1 MHKTFKK
8 VLSLLVS
15 AVTMTSLLPTVNGQ
29 NYPYQLDFSASQK
42 QDEYEL
48 SMVISKQDK
57 EAGSGLAFIG
67 LYGENQRLIQT
78 FSTSV
83 SATDKTAQKMTVTTN
98 IPSGETVLEARAYV
112 WDSYNGMQPIA
123 EPVTVTKI
131 PQTPTD
137 PTDPSDPSDIPTDLP
152 HLAFLSEIGIMSAGH
167 EEQNLTR
174 GEAAEIAVKILK
186 HQRFAAALEDS
197 ANFADIDAGT
207 ALCGYVQYCVQNGY
221 LAADGDTF
229 RPDSAITYGDLIKML
244 VDLLGYKE
252 YAEARGGWI
261 TGYLDVAEDLGI
273 LLDSA
278 AMSAYVT
285 RAEAAE
291 MFYQSS
297 LAPIAMV
304 TGYYTENGVS
314 YPLKSI
320 MNGQG
325 QNFESWLTKYHKIY
339 YVEGYVC
346 ETSRTNAVSCDPDEV
361 RFVIQYTQNYDNSNI
376 VVSRNTNSSY
386 IYPTAVM
393 KIGKTNADQQL
404 LIYSS
409 ALVQLDSDG
418 SATLLSL
425 TPSNKVTIKEFDM
438 SLVDFED
445 YTWSHNGNYLRFY
458 PFYPSADASKS
469 TKYMLEKSLD
479 DIHLF
484 VNGVKVDSTSE
495 NFEKYIID
503 NTIGT
508 VRLIDS
514 YYASNTTNGY
524 YDIIMV
530 DYYGTARVDSV
541 NAASKKIAFSI
552 ITPNIKGSLSLNT
565 EENDDLNYRIL
576 LDGKQID
583 VADLQTNDILSI
595 AFDVTANRDIPTS
608 FSAST
613 FFDIYVSR
621 NVMTGKYTSRDDG
634 QELIYIDQ
642 KGYRT
647 VDNFTVICR
656 DLKIGVS
663 YTVYLDYFGRI
674 FDYEESS
681 DIDYSQYAIIEKYT
695 KSSTDDFYRAT
706 LYHADGTMDSPMV
719 DTTRVKRFN
728 RDTNVDSALQSYVYQ
743 NGNSGEKNNVEKR
756 MVKVQYSAST
766 GNIIAIEPLIVNRFA
781 DCSTFRSSINAI
793 GSIKLNNTSKIINAV
808 SYAEHESYSAAS
820 INDLRVCDIRK
831 LENGEEY
838 TAYAYGDRFS
848 DGTYPLVMITYATGS
863 FGEIPEEPEEDPDTL
878 TPQYGVIEKYTKS
891 SIDDYY
897 RASIYRLDG
906 TTESLQVDTS
916 IIRRFNDSNEVN
928 DEILRTVYQGGT
940 IGNDNKTDISGRFVE
955 YKVSPTSGN
964 MIALKVIPA
973 AESVEKS
980 LFVSSS
986 KTIGTI
992 KLNQNT
998 KLINA
1003 AIYCDNARGYTSDL
1017 YTVSL
1022 DQLENQESYTAYAYG
1037 KKNADG
1043 TYPYLILTSATGALA
1058 IEPDDPEDDPT
1069 EIEAHYAVAEKL
1081 TKASIDDFYKI
1092 SLFCDDG
1099 TERLLEV
1106 DPYRCSWN
1114 GEFGNAIIDNLKTF
1128 IYNDGVY
1135 SKNPLVNR
1143 IVKYKLSPITG
1154 KLISLESA
1162 IISMDLNWAAFDKAT
1177 QTLRKTIYYDIK
1189 GEIQTFRE
1197 IKLGKQTKILNGIDY
1212 SDSREYGG
1220 HPTASDL
1227 SIVTTDKLVDQ
1238 LEYNVTA
1245 YGEPDS
1251 DGVYPY
1257 VILTGKE
1264 QYPSWTQIAVLTA
1277 APSETADGTY
1287 SIKALYGHEEQ
1298 TFITSDDVYYNINID
1313 YFEKG
1318 DIVVFDFDEN
1328 GNISEICRL
1337 LEARQ
1342 IGLDDYAAV
1351 RQNAE
1356 SSQTLLSITIPPN
1369 SYWTNEWSDRFDT
1382 IGTNMVH
1389 LVYGPIVDKTTNSFT
1404 LGTYRDGKTDLYTQ
1418 ITDSILSDS
1427 GRGGTME
1434 FYLTDETR
1442 VYVYDYSQGNRNR
1455 LRIGTKADIM
1465 SSEIDRSAILDDTIN
1480 WSRVSDDN
1488 SINYA
1493 FAKVVNGEATDVF
1506 VILSK

>member
-1 MHKTFKK
+1 MHKNLKK
-8 VLSLLVS
+8 ALSILVS
-15 AVTMTSLLPTVNGQ
+15 AVTMTSLFPSVRGQ

-42 QDEYEL
+42 KDKYEL
-48 SMVISKQDK
+48 SMIISKQDK

-83 SATDKTAQKMTVTTN
+83 SATDTTTQKMTVTTN

-131 PQTPTD
+131 PQAPTE

-197 ANFADIDAGT
+197 ADFADIDAGT

-291 MFYQSS
+291 MFYQSG

-320 MNGQG
+320 MDGMQDRD
-325 QNFESWLTKYHKIY
+325 FESWLTKYQKIY
-339 YVEGYVC
+339 YVEGYVR
-346 ETSRTNAVSCDPDEV
+346 ETNRTNSTRCNPDEV
-361 RFVIQYTQNYDNSNI
+361 CFEIQYTQNFDNSN
-376 VVSRNTNSSY
+376 VVIHRGDRYDSFVSY
-386 IYPTAVM
+386 TM

-425 TPSNKVTIKEFDM
+425 TPSNKVTIKEFDI
-438 SLVDFED
+438 SLFDDWD
-445 YTWSHNGNYLRFY
+445 YTWSNGNSNYLRFY
-458 PFYPSADASKS
+458 PSAGASKS
-469 TKYMLEKSLD
+469 QKYMLERDLQ
-479 DIHLF
+479 DIYF
-484 VNGVKVDSTSE
+484 YVNGVRIDASSE
-495 NFEKYIID
+495 NFRKFIVD
-503 NTIGT
+503 NTVGT

-514 YYASNTTNGY
+514 YSASSTTNGY

-541 NAASKKIAFSI
+541 NATSKKIAFSN
-552 ITPNIKGSLSLNT
+552 ITSNIKASLSLNT
-565 EENDDLNYRIL
+565 EENNDLNYRIL

-583 VADLQTNDILSI
+583 VADIQTDDVLSI
-595 AFDVTANRDIPTS
+595 AYDVNSPFANS
-608 FSAST
+608 YFY
-613 FFDIYVSR
+613 DIYVSR
-621 NVMTGKYTSRDDG
+621 NAITGKYTSRDDG

-647 VDNFTVICR
+647 VDIFIDICNS
-656 DLKIGVS
+656 LKIGAS

-674 FDYEESS
+674 FDYEEST

-695 KSSTDDFYRAT
+695 KSSMDDFYRAT

-719 DTTRVKRFN
+719 DTTRVRLFN
-728 RDTNVDSALQSYVYQ
+728 GRGDVDSAIRDYIYQSDTSNQ
-743 NGNSGEKNNVEKR
+743 KKRVEER
-756 MVKVQYSAST
+756 MIKVQYSAST
-766 GNIIAIEPLIVNRFA
+766 GNIIAIEPLTYKSA
-781 DCSTFRSSINAI
+781 ASTFRSSINAI

-808 SYAEHESYSAAS
+808 SYTEQWLSSVAS

-848 DGTYPLVMITYATGS
+848 DGTYPLVMITVATGS
-863 FGEIPEEPEEDPDTL
+863 FGEISEEPEEDPDTL

-906 TTESLQVDTS
+906 TTEALQVDTS
-916 IIRRFNDSNEVN
+916 FIRRFNNSNEVN

-964 MIALKVIPA
+964 IIALKVIPA
-973 AESVEKS
+973 AESVEKN

-1003 AIYCDNARGYTSDL
+1003 AVYCNNARGYTSDL

-1022 DQLENQESYTAYAYG
+1022 DQLEDQESYTAYAYG
-1037 KKNADG
+1037 EKNADG
-1043 TYPYLILTSATGALA
+1043 AYPYVILTSATGALA
-1058 IEPDDPEDDPT
+1058 IEPDDPEDDPAK
-1069 EIEAHYAVAEKL
+1069 IEARYAVAEKL
-1081 TKASIDDFYKI
+1081 TKSSSDDFYKI

-1114 GEFGNAIIDNLKTF
+1114 GIFGSAIIDSILGFMYSDGNSIK
-1128 IYNDGVY
+1128 ND
-1135 SKNPLVNR
+1135 LANR
-1143 IVKYKLSPITG
+1143 IVKYKLSPTTG
-1154 KLISLESA
+1154 KLLALEA
-1162 IISMDLNWAAFDKAT
+1162 AEPIIRLNDTAFNETT
-1177 QTLRKTIYYDIK
+1177 QTL
-1189 GEIQTFRE
+1189 GAA
-1197 IKLGKQTKILNGIDY
+1197 KLGKQTKILNGI
-1212 SDSREYGG
+1212 EYLNIYM
-1220 HPTASDL
+1220 PKTSDL
-1227 SIVTTDKLVDQ
+1227 NMVTANQLADQ
-1238 LEYNVTA
+1238 LKYSAIV

-1251 DGVYPY
+1251 NGAYPY

-1287 SIKALYGHEEQ
+1287 SIKALYGPEEQ
-1298 TFITSDDVYYNINID
+1298 TFIASDGIDADITSLQ
-1313 YFEKG
+1313 KG
-1318 DIVVFDFDEN
+1318 DIVVFSFDHN
-1328 GNISEICRL
+1328 GNVSELSRL
-1337 LEARQ
+1337 LGARQ
-1342 IGLDDYAAV
+1342 IGLDRDYSSV

-1356 SSQTLLSITIPPN
+1356 SSQAMLSIGEPDRN
-1369 SYWTNEWSDRFDT
+1369 WTKEWSDRFDRGDNT
-1382 IGTNMVH
+1382 VH
-1389 LVYGPIVDKTTNSFT
+1389 LVYGPIVDKTANSFT
-1404 LGTYRDGKTDLYTQ
+1404 LGTYREGKTYLYGP
-1418 ITDSILSDS
+1418 ITDSIQSDS

-1442 VYVYDYSQGNRNR
+1442 VYVYDYSQSFKNR
-1455 LRIGTKADIM
+1455 LNIGTKADIM
-1465 SSEIDRSAILDDTIN
+1465 SSEIDRSAISDDTIN
-1480 WSRVSDDN
+1480 WSNVFDN
-1488 SINYA
+1488 STINYA

>member
-83 SATDKTAQKMTVTTN
+83 SATDTTAQKMTVTTN

-123 EPVTVTKI
+123 EPVTVTKL

-167 EEQNLTR
+167 EEQNLKR
-174 GEAAEIAVKILK
+174 GEAAEIAVKILN
-186 HQRFAAALEDS
+186 RERVAALLENSSDFEDVPV
-197 ANFADIDAGT
+197 GT
-207 ALCGYVQYCVQNGY
+207 SSCGYIQFCLLNGY
-221 LAADGDTF
+221 LSGDETGF
-229 RPDSAITYGDLIKML
+229 HPDKSITYGDLIKL
-244 VDLLGYKE
+244 TVDLLGYHDI
-252 YAEARGGWI
+252 AEARGGWML
-261 TGYLDVAEDLGI
+261 GYLGVADDLGL
-273 LLDSA
+273 LLDSYTLN
-278 AMSAYVT
+278 STIT
-285 RAEAAE
+285 RKKAAE
-291 MFYQSS
+291 FFYQSGFVP
-297 LAPIAMV
+297 LALYSNIGNATV
-304 TGYYTENGVS
+304 LLTGNPQTWMTY
-314 YPLKSI
+314 
-320 MNGQG
+320 
-325 QNFESWLTKYHKIY
+325 YHKIY
-339 YVEGYVC
+339 YVEGYVIN
-346 ETSRTNAVSCDPDEV
+346 TYRSQPSSLTPDEV
-361 RFVIQYTQNYDNSNI
+361 RFDIQYTENYDDYDI
-376 VVSRNTNSSY
+376 VVTRGHQNSCTITVNIGNTH
-386 IYPTAVM
+386 
-393 KIGKTNADQQL
+393 ADQQMY
-404 LIYSS
+404 IYS
-409 ALVQLDSDG
+409 AAFIQIDSDG
-418 SATLLSL
+418 NSTIRYLNPLNKTNIVKLNAFTAVYDEYQFSYNSNNFLS
-425 TPSNKVTIKEFDM
+425 V
-438 SLVDFED
+438 
-445 YTWSHNGNYLRFY
+445 Y
-458 PFYPSADASKS
+458 PTSEAAAP
-469 TKYMLEKSLD
+469 TKYKLEKDLD
-479 DIHLF
+479 SINLY
-484 VNGVKVDSTSE
+484 VNGVKINTSLE
-495 NFEKYIID
+495 NFEKYII
-503 NTIGT
+503 NNNSGGTIC
-508 VRLIDS
+508 LIDS
-514 YYASNTTNGY
+514 YSEGTTNGY

-541 NAASKKIAFSI
+541 NAKSKKIVFSYV
-552 ITPNIKGSLSLNT
+552 TRNIKGSLSLNT

-595 AFDVTANRDIPTS
+595 AYDVNSS
-608 FSAST
+608 FADSY
-613 FFDIYVSR
+613 FYDVYVSR
-621 NVMTGKYTSRDDG
+621 NAITGKYTSHDSD

-642 KGYRT
+642 KGYQACDYAGLGLYLGT
-647 VDNFTVICR
+647 
-656 DLKIGVS
+656 S
-663 YTVYLDYFGRI
+663 YIFYLDYFGRI
-674 FDYEESS
+674 FDYEEST

-706 LYHADGTMDSPMV
+706 LYHADGTVDSPMV

-743 NGNSGEKNNVEKR
+743 NGNSGEKNNVENR
-756 MVKVQYSAST
+756 MVKVQYSAAT
-766 GNIIAIEPLIVNRFA
+766 GNIIAIEPLEVNKSA
-781 DCSTFRSSINAI
+781 DSAFRSSINAI

-808 SYAEHESYSAAS
+808 SYTEHWLSSAAS
-820 INDLRVCDIRK
+820 INDFRVCDISK

-838 TAYAYGDRFS
+838 TVYAYGDRFS

-916 IIRRFNDSNEVN
+916 IIRRFNDSNDVN

-964 MIALKVIPA
+964 IIALKVIPA
-973 AESVEKS
+973 AESIEKS

-992 KLNQNT
+992 RLNQNT

-1003 AIYCDNARGYTSDL
+1003 AIYCDNARSYTSDL
-1017 YTVSL
+1017 YTASP
-1022 DQLENQESYTAYAYG
+1022 DQLEDQESYTAYAYG
-1037 KKNADG
+1037 EKSTDG
-1043 TYPYLILTSATGALA
+1043 TYPYVILTSATGALA

-1069 EIEAHYAVAEKL
+1069 KIEARYAVAEKL
-1081 TKASIDDFYKI
+1081 TKSSSDDFYKL

-1099 TERLLEV
+1099 IERLLEV

-1114 GEFGNAIIDNLKTF
+1114 GIFGSATIDGILGF
-1128 IYNDGVY
+1128 IYSDGNVY
-1135 SKNPLVNR
+1135 KKDLTNR
-1143 IVKYKLSPITG
+1143 IVKYKLSPTTG
-1154 KLISLESA
+1154 KLLSLDAAEM
-1162 IISMDLNWAAFDKAT
+1162 SMNLNWAAFDEAT
-1177 QTLRKTIYYDIK
+1177 QTLREAIYDK

-1212 SDSREYGG
+1212 SDSWVNGG
-1220 HPTASDL
+1220 RPTASDL

-1238 LEYNVTA
+1238 LEYCVTA

-1251 DGVYPY
+1251 DGAHPY

-1277 APSETADGTY
+1277 APSETADGAY

-1298 TFITSDDVYYNINID
+1298 TFVTSDDIRGINID
-1313 YFEKG
+1313 NIDSLEKG
-1318 DIVVFDFDEN
+1318 DIVVLSFN
-1328 GNISEICRL
+1328 QYGNVSELSRL
-1337 LEARQ
+1337 LGARQ
-1342 IGLDDYAAV
+1342 IGLDRDYSSV

-1356 SSQTLLSITIPPN
+1356 SSQTMLSINEPDIN
-1369 SYWTNEWSDRFDT
+1369 WTKEWSERFDT
-1382 IGTNMVH
+1382 EENMVH

-1404 LGTYRDGKTDLYTQ
+1404 LGTYRDGKTYLYDS

-1442 VYVYDYSQGNRNR
+1442 VYVYDYSKSSKNR
-1455 LRIGTKADIM
+1455 LNVGTKADIM
-1465 SSEIDRSAILDDTIN
+1465 SSEIDRYAISDDTIN
-1480 WSRVSDDN
+1480 WSNVESDT
-1488 SINYA
+1488 INYA

>member
-1 MHKTFKK
+1 MHKKLKK
-8 VLSLLVS
+8 ALSILVS
-15 AVTMTSLLPTVNGQ
+15 AVTMTSLFPSVRGQ

-42 QDEYEL
+42 KDEYEL
-48 SMVISKQDK
+48 SMIISKQDK

-131 PQTPTD
+131 SQTPTD
-137 PTDPSDPSDIPTDLP
+137 PTEPSDPSDIPTDLP

-197 ANFADIDAGT
+197 ADFADIDAGT

-244 VDLLGYKE
+244 VDLLGYQE

-291 MFYQSS
+291 MFYQSG

-346 ETSRTNAVSCDPDEV
+346 ATNRTNAVSCDSDEV

-409 ALVQLDSDG
+409 ALVQLDSD
-418 SATLLSL
+418 SNATLLSL

-438 SLVDFED
+438 SLVDYED
-445 YTWSHNGNYLRFY
+445 YSFSYNNNYLRFY
-458 PFYPSADASKS
+458 LSADASKS

-484 VNGVKVDSTSE
+484 VNGVIVDSTSK

-583 VADLQTNDILSI
+583 VADIQTDDVLSI
-595 AFDVTANRDIPTS
+595 AFDVTASRDIPTS

-613 FFDIYVSR
+613 FYDIYVSR
-621 NVMTGKYTSRDDG
+621 NAITGKYTSRDDG

-647 VDNFTVICR
+647 VDNFTDICK
-656 DLKIGVS
+656 DLKIGAS

-695 KSSTDDFYRAT
+695 KSGMDDFYRAT

-728 RDTNVDSALQSYVYQ
+728 RDTNVDSALLGYVYQ
-743 NGNSGEKNNVEKR
+743 NGNSGEKCNVENR
-756 MVKVQYSAST
+756 MVKIQYSAST
-766 GNIIAIEPLIVNRFA
+766 GNIIAIEPLEVKKAA
-781 DCSTFRSSINAI
+781 DHSAFRSSINTI

-808 SYAEHESYSAAS
+808 SYTEHWLSSAAS
-820 INDLRVCDIRK
+820 INDFRVCDISK
-831 LENGEEY
+831 LENGEDY
-838 TAYAYGDRFS
+838 TIYAYGDRFS
-848 DGTYPLVMITYATGS
+848 DGTYPLVMITSATGS
-863 FGEIPEEPEEDPDTL
+863 FGEIPEEDPDTL

-955 YKVSPTSGN
+955 YKVSPTNGN
-964 MIALKVIPA
+964 IIALKVIPA

-1022 DQLENQESYTAYAYG
+1022 DQLEDQESYTAYAYG
-1037 KKNADG
+1037 EKNADG

-1114 GEFGNAIIDNLKTF
+1114 GIFGSATIDGILGF
-1128 IYNDGVY
+1128 MYSDGNVY
-1135 SKNPLVNR
+1135 KKDLTNR

-1162 IISMDLNWAAFDKAT
+1162 IISIDLNEAAFDKAT
-1177 QTLRKTIYYDIK
+1177 QILRETRYDYINGEEIK
-1189 GEIQTFRE
+1189 TFRE

-1212 SDSREYGG
+1212 YDSWANGG

-1251 DGVYPY
+1251 DGANPY

-1277 APSETADGTY
+1277 APSETANGAY

-1298 TFITSDDVYYNINID
+1298 TFVTSDDIRGINID
-1313 YFEKG
+1313 NIDSLEKG
-1318 DIVVFDFDEN
+1318 DIVVLSFNQN
-1328 GNISEICRL
+1328 GNVSELSRI
-1337 LEARQ
+1337 LEASQ
-1342 IGLDDYAAV
+1342 IGLDRDYDSV

-1356 SSQTLLSITIPPN
+1356 SSQTMLSINEPDIN
-1369 SYWTNEWSDRFDT
+1369 WTKEWSERFDT
-1382 IGTNMVH
+1382 EENMVH
-1389 LVYGPIVDKTTNSFT
+1389 LVYGPVVDKTTNSFT
-1404 LGTYRDGKTDLYTQ
+1404 LGTYRDGKTDLYNP
-1418 ITDSILSDS
+1418 ITDSIQSDS
-1427 GRGGTME
+1427 GRGGH
-1434 FYLTDETR
+1434 
-1442 VYVYDYSQGNRNR
+1442 
-1455 LRIGTKADIM
+1455 
-1465 SSEIDRSAILDDTIN
+1465 
-1480 WSRVSDDN
+1480 
-1488 SINYA
+1488 
-1493 FAKVVNGEATDVF
+1493 
-1506 VILSK
+1506 

>member
-1 MHKTFKK
+1 MHKKLKK
-8 VLSLLVS
+8 ALSILVS
-15 AVTMTSLLPTVNGQ
+15 AVTMTSLFPSVRGQ

-42 QDEYEL
+42 KDEYEL
-48 SMVISKQDK
+48 SMIISKQDK
-57 EAGSGLAFIG
+57 DAGSGLAFIG

-83 SATDKTAQKMTVTTN
+83 SATDTTAQKMIVTTN

-131 PQTPTD
+131 PQAPTE
-137 PTDPSDPSDIPTDLP
+137 PTDPSDPSDIPTSLP
-152 HLAFLSEIGIMSAGH
+152 HLAFLSEIGIMSAGR

-174 GEAAEIAVKILK
+174 GEAAEIAVNILK

-261 TGYLDVAEDLGI
+261 TGYLDVAEDLGM

-291 MFYQSS
+291 MFYQSG

-320 MNGQG
+320 MDGMQDR
-325 QNFESWLTKYHKIY
+325 NFESWLTKYQKIY
-339 YVEGYVC
+339 YVEGYVR
-346 ETSRTNAVSCDPDEV
+346 ETNRTNSARCNPDEV
-361 RFVIQYTQNYDNSNI
+361 CFEIQYTQNYDNSNI

-418 SATLLSL
+418 NATLLSL

-438 SLVDFED
+438 SLVDYED
-445 YTWSHNGNYLRFY
+445 YSFSYNNNYLRFY
-458 PFYPSADASKS
+458 PSVDASKS
-469 TKYMLEKSLD
+469 TKYLLEKDLK

-484 VNGVKVDSTSE
+484 VNGVNVDSTSE
-495 NFEKYIID
+495 NFRKYIID

-514 YYASNTTNGY
+514 YSAYSTTNGY

-541 NAASKKIAFSI
+541 NAVSKKIAFSN
-552 ITPNIKGSLSLNT
+552 ITSNIKASLSLNT
-565 EENDDLNYRIL
+565 EENNDLNYRIL

-583 VADLQTNDILSI
+583 VADIQTDDVLSI
-595 AFDVTANRDIPTS
+595 AYDVNSPFANS
-608 FSAST
+608 YFY
-613 FFDIYVSR
+613 DIYVSR
-621 NVMTGKYTSRDDG
+621 NAITGKYTSRDDG

-647 VDNFTVICR
+647 VDIFIDICNS
-656 DLKIGVS
+656 LKIGTS
-663 YTVYLDYFGRI
+663 YTFYLDYFGRI
-674 FDYEESS
+674 FDYEEST

-695 KSSTDDFYRAT
+695 KSSMDDFYRAT

-719 DTTRVKRFN
+719 DTTRVKSFRGN
-728 RDTNVDSALQSYVYQ
+728 SDVNSDIRGYVYQ
-743 NGNSGEKNNVEKR
+743 SDTSDQKKRVEDR

-766 GNIIAIEPLIVNRFA
+766 GNIIAIEPLTYKSA
-781 DCSTFRSSINAI
+781 ASTFRSSINAI

-808 SYAEHESYSAAS
+808 SYTEQWLSSVAS

-848 DGTYPLVMITYATGS
+848 DGTYPLVMITAATGS
-863 FGEIPEEPEEDPDTL
+863 FGEISEEPEEDPDTL

-906 TTESLQVDTS
+906 TTEALQVDTS
-916 IIRRFNDSNEVN
+916 IIRRFNNSNEVN

-964 MIALKVIPA
+964 IIAMKVIPA
-973 AESVEKS
+973 TESVEKS

-1003 AIYCDNARGYTSDL
+1003 AVYCDNARGYTSDL

-1022 DQLENQESYTAYAYG
+1022 DQLEDQESYTAYAYG
-1037 KKNADG
+1037 EKNADG
-1043 TYPYLILTSATGALA
+1043 TYPYVILTAATGTLA

-1069 EIEAHYAVAEKL
+1069 KIEARYAVAEKL
-1081 TKASIDDFYKI
+1081 TKSSSDDFYKI

-1114 GEFGNAIIDNLKTF
+1114 GIFGSAIIDGILGFMYSDGNSMK
-1128 IYNDGVY
+1128 ND
-1135 SKNPLVNR
+1135 LANR
-1143 IVKYKLSPITG
+1143 IVKYKLSPTAG
-1154 KLISLESA
+1154 KLLALEA
-1162 IISMDLNWAAFDKAT
+1162 AEPNIRLNDTAFNETT
-1177 QTLRKTIYYDIK
+1177 QTL
-1189 GEIQTFRE
+1189 GAA
-1197 IKLGKQTKILNGIDY
+1197 KLGKQTKILNGI
-1212 SDSREYGG
+1212 EYLNIYM
-1220 HPTASDL
+1220 PKTSDL
-1227 SIVTTDKLVDQ
+1227 NMVTANQLADQ
-1238 LEYNVTA
+1238 LKYSAIA

-1251 DGVYPY
+1251 DGAYPY

-1264 QYPSWTQIAVLTA
+1264 QYPSWTQIAVLTT

-1287 SIKALYGHEEQ
+1287 SIKALYGPEEQ
-1298 TFITSDDVYYNINID
+1298 TFIASDGIDADITSLQ
-1313 YFEKG
+1313 KG
-1318 DIVVFDFDEN
+1318 DIVVFSFDHN
-1328 GNISEICRL
+1328 GNVSEFSRL
-1337 LEARQ
+1337 LGARQ
-1342 IGLDDYAAV
+1342 IGLDRDYSSV

-1356 SSQTLLSITIPPN
+1356 SSQAMLSIGEPDRN
-1369 SYWTNEWSDRFDT
+1369 WTKEWSDRFDRGDNT
-1382 IGTNMVH
+1382 VH
-1389 LVYGPIVDKTTNSFT
+1389 LVYGPIVDKTANSFT
-1404 LGTYRDGKTDLYTQ
+1404 LGTYREGKTYLYDP
-1418 ITDSILSDS
+1418 ITDSIQSDS

-1442 VYVYDYSQGNRNR
+1442 VYVYDYSQSFKNR
-1455 LRIGTKADIM
+1455 LNIGTKADIM
-1465 SSEIDRSAILDDTIN
+1465 SSEIDRSAISDDTIN
-1480 WSRVSDDN
+1480 WSNVFDN
-1488 SINYA
+1488 STINYA

>member
-98 IPSGETVLEARAYV
+98 IPSGETVLEARAYI
-112 WDSYNGMQPIA
+112 WDSYNGMKPIA

-131 PQTPTD
+131 PQTPTDPTD

-386 IYPTAVM
+386 IYPIAVM

-409 ALVQLDSDG
+409 ALVQLDSD
-418 SATLLSL
+418 SNATLLSL

-438 SLVDFED
+438 SLVDYED
-445 YTWSHNGNYLRFY
+445 YSFSYNNNYLRFY
-458 PFYPSADASKS
+458 LSADASKS

-495 NFEKYIID
+495 NFEKYIIN

-514 YYASNTTNGY
+514 YFASSTTNGY

-541 NAASKKIAFSI
+541 NAASKKIVFSYM
-552 ITPNIKGSLSLNT
+552 TPNIKGSLSLNT

-576 LDGKQID
+576 LDGKPID

-595 AFDVTANRDIPTS
+595 AYDVNSS
-608 FSAST
+608 FADSC
-613 FFDIYVSR
+613 FYDIYASR
-621 NVMTGKYTSRDDG
+621 NAITGKYTSRDSD

-642 KGYRT
+642 KGYQACDYAGLGLYLGT
-647 VDNFTVICR
+647 
-656 DLKIGVS
+656 S
-663 YTVYLDYFGRI
+663 YIFYLDYFGRI
-674 FDYEESS
+674 FDYEEST

-695 KSSTDDFYRAT
+695 KSSMDDFYRAT

-719 DTTRVKRFN
+719 DTTRVKHFN

-766 GNIIAIEPLIVNRFA
+766 GNIIAIEPLEVKKA
-781 DCSTFRSSINAI
+781 TDHSAFRSSINTI

-808 SYAEHESYSAAS
+808 SYTEHWLSSAAS
-820 INDLRVCDIRK
+820 INDFRVCDISK
-831 LENGEEY
+831 LENGEDY
-838 TAYAYGDRFS
+838 TIYAYGDRFS
-848 DGTYPLVMITYATGS
+848 DGTYPLVMITFATGS
-863 FGEIPEEPEEDPDTL
+863 FGEIPEEDPDTL

-1043 TYPYLILTSATGALA
+1043 TYPYAMLTAATGALA

-1069 EIEAHYAVAEKL
+1069 KIEAHYAVAEKF
-1081 TKASIDDFYKI
+1081 TKSSSDDFYKI

-1114 GEFGNAIIDNLKTF
+1114 GEFGNTIIDNLKTF
-1128 IYNDGVY
+1128 IYRDGAY
-1135 SKNPLVNR
+1135 QKNSLDNR
-1143 IVKYKLSPITG
+1143 IVKYKLSPTTG
-1154 KLISLESA
+1154 KLLSLESA
-1162 IISMDLNWAAFDKAT
+1162 ELGMHLDDAVFDETT
-1177 QTLRKTIYYDIK
+1177 QTLRETMYEYINGK
-1189 GEIQTFRE
+1189 EIQTFRE

-1212 SDSREYGG
+1212 SDSWGYGG
-1220 HPTASDL
+1220 RPTASDL

-1251 DGVYPY
+1251 DGAYPY

-1277 APSETADGTY
+1277 APSETTDGAY

-1298 TFITSDDVYYNINID
+1298 TFVTSDDIRGINID
-1313 YFEKG
+1313 NIDSLEKG
-1318 DIVVFDFDEN
+1318 DIVVLSFNQN
-1328 GNISEICRL
+1328 GNVSELSKL
-1337 LEARQ
+1337 LGARQ
-1342 IGLDDYAAV
+1342 IGLDDCYAAV
-1351 RQNAE
+1351 RHYAE

-1369 SYWTNEWSDRFDT
+1369 SNWTKEWSDRFDRGDNT
-1382 IGTNMVH
+1382 VH
-1389 LVYGPIVDKTTNSFT
+1389 LVYGPIVDKTANSFT
-1404 LGTYRDGKTDLYTQ
+1404 LGTYREGKTYLYGP
-1418 ITDSILSDS
+1418 ITDSIQSAS

-1442 VYVYDYSQGNRNR
+1442 VYVYDYSQSFKNR
-1455 LRIGTKADIM
+1455 LNIGTKADIM
-1465 SSEIDRSAILDDTIN
+1465 SSEIDRSAISDDTIN
-1480 WSRVSDDN
+1480 WSNVKSDT
-1488 SINYA
+1488 INYA

>member
-1 MHKTFKK
+1 MHKKLKK
-8 VLSLLVS
+8 ALSILVS
-15 AVTMTSLLPTVNGQ
+15 AVTMTSLFPSVRGQ

-42 QDEYEL
+42 KDKYEL
-48 SMVISKQDK
+48 SMIISKQDK

-83 SATDKTAQKMTVTTN
+83 SATDTTAQKMTVTTN

-131 PQTPTD
+131 PQAPTE
-137 PTDPSDPSDIPTDLP
+137 PTDPSDPSDIPTSLP

-186 HQRFAAALEDS
+186 HQRFAAALDDS
-197 ANFADIDAGT
+197 TDFADIDAGT
-207 ALCGYVQYCVQNGY
+207 TLCGYVQYCVQNGY

-291 MFYQSS
+291 MFYQSG

-325 QNFESWLTKYHKIY
+325 QNFESWLTKYQKIY
-339 YVEGYVC
+339 YVEGYVR
-346 ETSRTNAVSCDPDEV
+346 ETNRTNSARCNPDEV
-361 RFVIQYTQNYDNSNI
+361 CFEIQYTQNYDNSNI

-404 LIYSS
+404 MIYSS

-418 SATLLSL
+418 NATLLSL
-425 TPSNKVTIKEFDM
+425 TPSNKVTIKELDT
-438 SLVDFED
+438 SLVDDED
-445 YTWSHNGNYLRFY
+445 YHLSTNGYGDYYLRFY
-458 PFYPSADASKS
+458 PSVDASKS

-479 DIHLF
+479 DIHLY
-484 VNGVKVDSTSE
+484 VNGVNVDSTSA
-495 NFEKYIID
+495 NFEKYIIY
-503 NTIGT
+503 NNYGKI
-508 VRLIDS
+508 RLIDS
-514 YYASNTTNGY
+514 YSAYSTTNGY

-541 NAASKKIAFSI
+541 NAVSKKIAFSN
-552 ITPNIKGSLSLNT
+552 ITSNIKASLSLNT
-565 EENDDLNYRIL
+565 EENNDLNYRIL

-583 VADLQTNDILSI
+583 VADIQTDDVLSI
-595 AFDVTANRDIPTS
+595 AYDVNSPFANS
-608 FSAST
+608 YFY
-613 FFDIYVSR
+613 DIYVSR
-621 NVMTGKYTSRDDG
+621 NAITGKYTSRDDG

-647 VDNFTVICR
+647 VDIFIDICNS
-656 DLKIGVS
+656 LKIGAS

-674 FDYEESS
+674 FDYEEST

-719 DTTRVKRFN
+719 DTTRVKSFRGYSDVN
-728 RDTNVDSALQSYVYQ
+728 SDIRGYVYQ
-743 NGNSGEKNNVEKR
+743 SDTSDQKNRVEDR

-766 GNIIAIEPLIVNRFA
+766 GNIIAIEPLTYKSA
-781 DCSTFRSSINAI
+781 ASTFRSSINAI

-808 SYAEHESYSAAS
+808 SYTEQWLSSVAS

-831 LENGEEY
+831 LENGEKY

-848 DGTYPLVMITYATGS
+848 DGTYPLVMITAATGS
-863 FGEIPEEPEEDPDTL
+863 FGEISEEPEEDPDTL

-906 TTESLQVDTS
+906 TTEALQVDTS
-916 IIRRFNDSNEVN
+916 IIRRFNNSNEVN

-964 MIALKVIPA
+964 IIAMKVIPA
-973 AESVEKS
+973 TESVEKS

-992 KLNQNT
+992 RLNQNT

-1003 AIYCDNARGYTSDL
+1003 AVYCNNARGYTSDL

-1022 DQLENQESYTAYAYG
+1022 DQLEDQESYTAYAYG
-1037 KKNADG
+1037 EKNADG
-1043 TYPYLILTSATGALA
+1043 TYPYVILTAATGALA

-1069 EIEAHYAVAEKL
+1069 KIEARYAVAEKL
-1081 TKASIDDFYKI
+1081 TKSSMDDFYKI

-1114 GEFGNAIIDNLKTF
+1114 GIFGSAIIDGILGFMYSDGNSMK
-1128 IYNDGVY
+1128 ND
-1135 SKNPLVNR
+1135 LANR
-1143 IVKYKLSPITG
+1143 IVKYKLSPTTG
-1154 KLISLESA
+1154 RLLALE
-1162 IISMDLNWAAFDKAT
+1162 AAEPNIRFNDTAFNETT
-1177 QTLRKTIYYDIK
+1177 QTL
-1189 GEIQTFRE
+1189 GEA
-1197 IKLGKQTKILNGIDY
+1197 KLGKQTKILNGI
-1212 SDSREYGG
+1212 EYLNIYM
-1220 HPTASDL
+1220 PKTSDL
-1227 SIVTTDKLVDQ
+1227 NMVTANQLADQ
-1238 LEYNVTA
+1238 LKYSAIA

-1251 DGVYPY
+1251 DGAYPY
-1257 VILTGKE
+1257 IILTGKE

-1298 TFITSDDVYYNINID
+1298 TFIASDGIDADITSLQ
-1313 YFEKG
+1313 KG
-1318 DIVVFDFDEN
+1318 DIVVFSFDHN
-1328 GNISEICRL
+1328 GNVSELSRL
-1337 LEARQ
+1337 LGARQ
-1342 IGLDDYAAV
+1342 IGLDDCYAAV
-1351 RQNAE
+1351 RRYAE
-1356 SSQTLLSITIPPN
+1356 NSQTLLSITIPPN
-1369 SYWTNEWSDRFDT
+1369 SNWTKEWSDRFDRGDNT
-1382 IGTNMVH
+1382 VH
-1389 LVYGPIVDKTTNSFT
+1389 LVYGPIVDKTANSFT
-1404 LGTYRDGKTDLYTQ
+1404 LGTYREGKTYLYDP
-1418 ITDSILSDS
+1418 ITDSIQSDS

-1442 VYVYDYSQGNRNR
+1442 VYVYDYSQSFKNR
-1455 LRIGTKADIM
+1455 LNIGTKADIM
-1465 SSEIDRSAILDDTIN
+1465 SSEIDRSAISDDTIN
-1480 WSRVSDDN
+1480 WSNVFDN
-1488 SINYA
+1488 STINYA

>member
-1 MHKTFKK
+1 MHKKLKK
-8 VLSLLVS
+8 ALSILVS
-15 AVTMTSLLPTVNGQ
+15 AVTMTSLFPSVRGQ

-42 QDEYEL
+42 KDKYEL
-48 SMVISKQDK
+48 SMIISKQDK

-83 SATDKTAQKMTVTTN
+83 SATDTTAQKMTVTTN

-131 PQTPTD
+131 PQAPTE

-186 HQRFAAALEDS
+186 HQRFAATLEDS
-197 ANFADIDAGT
+197 ADFADIDAGT

-221 LAADGDTF
+221 LAAEGDTF

-291 MFYQSS
+291 MFYQSG

-320 MNGQG
+320 MDGMQD
-325 QNFESWLTKYHKIY
+325 QDFESWLTKYQKIY
-339 YVEGYVC
+339 YVEGYVR
-346 ETSRTNAVSCDPDEV
+346 ETNRTNSTRYNPDEV
-361 RFVIQYTQNYDNSNI
+361 CFEIQYTQNFDDSNVVIHRGDRYDSF
-376 VVSRNTNSSY
+376 VSYT
-386 IYPTAVM
+386 M

-425 TPSNKVTIKEFDM
+425 TPSNKVTIKEFDI
-438 SLVDFED
+438 SLFDDWD
-445 YTWSHNGNYLRFY
+445 YTWSNGNSNYLRFY
-458 PFYPSADASKS
+458 PSAGASKS
-469 TKYMLEKSLD
+469 QKYMLERDLQ
-479 DIHLF
+479 DIYF
-484 VNGVKVDSTSE
+484 YVNGVRIDASSE
-495 NFEKYIID
+495 NFRKFIVD

-514 YYASNTTNGY
+514 YSAYSTTNGY

-530 DYYGTARVDSV
+530 NYYGTARVDSV
-541 NAASKKIAFSI
+541 NAVSKKIAFSN
-552 ITPNIKGSLSLNT
+552 ITSNIKASLSLNT
-565 EENDDLNYRIL
+565 EENNDLNYRIL

-583 VADLQTNDILSI
+583 VADIQTDDVLSI
-595 AFDVTANRDIPTS
+595 AYDVNSPFANS
-608 FSAST
+608 YFY
-613 FFDIYVSR
+613 DIYVSR
-621 NVMTGKYTSRDDG
+621 NAITGKYTSRDDG

-647 VDNFTVICR
+647 VDIFIDICNS
-656 DLKIGVS
+656 LKIGTS
-663 YTVYLDYFGRI
+663 YTFYLDYFGRI
-674 FDYEESS
+674 FDYEEST

-695 KSSTDDFYRAT
+695 KSSMDDFYRAT

-719 DTTRVKRFN
+719 DTTRVRLFN
-728 RDTNVDSALQSYVYQ
+728 GRGDVDSAIRDYVYQ
-743 NGNSGEKNNVEKR
+743 SDTSSQKNRVEDR

-766 GNIIAIEPLIVNRFA
+766 GNIIAIEPLTYKSA
-781 DCSTFRSSINAI
+781 ASTFRSSINAI

-808 SYAEHESYSAAS
+808 SYTEQWLSSVAS

-848 DGTYPLVMITYATGS
+848 DGTYPLVMITAATGS
-863 FGEIPEEPEEDPDTL
+863 FGEISEEPEEDPDTL

-897 RASIYRLDG
+897 RASIYHLDG
-906 TTESLQVDTS
+906 TTEALQVDTS
-916 IIRRFNDSNEVN
+916 IIRRFNNSNEVN

-964 MIALKVIPA
+964 IIALKVIPA

-992 KLNQNT
+992 RLNQNT

-1003 AIYCDNARGYTSDL
+1003 AVYCDNARGYTSDL

-1022 DQLENQESYTAYAYG
+1022 DQLEDQESYTAYAYG
-1037 KKNADG
+1037 EKNADG
-1043 TYPYLILTSATGALA
+1043 TYPYVILTAATGTLA

-1069 EIEAHYAVAEKL
+1069 KIEARYAVAEKL
-1081 TKASIDDFYKI
+1081 TKSSSDDFYKI

-1114 GEFGNAIIDNLKTF
+1114 GIFGSAIIDGILGFMYSDGNSMK
-1128 IYNDGVY
+1128 ND
-1135 SKNPLVNR
+1135 LANR
-1143 IVKYKLSPITG
+1143 IVKYKLSPTTR
-1154 KLISLESA
+1154 KLLALEA
-1162 IISMDLNWAAFDKAT
+1162 AEPNIRLNDTAFNETT
-1177 QTLRKTIYYDIK
+1177 QTL
-1189 GEIQTFRE
+1189 GAA
-1197 IKLGKQTKILNGIDY
+1197 KLGKQTKILNGI
-1212 SDSREYGG
+1212 EYLNIYM
-1220 HPTASDL
+1220 PKTSDL
-1227 SIVTTDKLVDQ
+1227 NMVTANQLADQ
-1238 LEYNVTA
+1238 LKYSAIA

-1251 DGVYPY
+1251 DGAYPY

-1287 SIKALYGHEEQ
+1287 SIKALYGPEEQ
-1298 TFITSDDVYYNINID
+1298 TFIASDGIDADITSLQ
-1313 YFEKG
+1313 KG
-1318 DIVVFDFDEN
+1318 DIVVFSFDHN
-1328 GNISEICRL
+1328 GNVSELSRL
-1337 LEARQ
+1337 LGARQ
-1342 IGLDDYAAV
+1342 IGLDRDYSSV

-1356 SSQTLLSITIPPN
+1356 SSQAMLSIGEPDRN
-1369 SYWTNEWSDRFDT
+1369 WTKEWSDRFDRGDNT
-1382 IGTNMVH
+1382 VH
-1389 LVYGPIVDKTTNSFT
+1389 LVYGPIVDKTANSFT
-1404 LGTYRDGKTDLYTQ
+1404 LGTYREGKTHLYDP
-1418 ITDSILSDS
+1418 ITDSIQSDS

-1442 VYVYDYSQGNRNR
+1442 VYVYDYSQSFKNR
-1455 LRIGTKADIM
+1455 LNIGTKADIM
-1465 SSEIDRSAILDDTIN
+1465 SSEIDRSAISDDTIN
-1480 WSRVSDDN
+1480 WSNVFDN
-1488 SINYA
+1488 STINYA